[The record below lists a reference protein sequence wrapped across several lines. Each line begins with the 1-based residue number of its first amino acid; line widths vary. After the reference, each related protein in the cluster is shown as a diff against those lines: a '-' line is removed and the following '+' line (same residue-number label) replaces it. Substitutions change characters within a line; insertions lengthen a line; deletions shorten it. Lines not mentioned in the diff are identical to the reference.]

1 VSVLEHAF
9 ADGAGDGFGEKIPSY
24 GVFVSIS
31 GFGWRWYT
39 LQVSVTRVFV
49 TLGVDMFSY
58 VFTGRWGVCGYLLS
72 FSVTGFADLGDLTGG
87 TCEDTAQSMVCF
99 FWELGNGWHILR
111 IVEKSGFGF

>member
-39 LQVSVTRVFV
+39 LQVSVTRVFA
-49 TLGVDMFSY
+49 TLGLTCFPMFLPVGGESAGICY
-58 VFTGRWGVCGYLLS
+58 HFRLL
-72 FSVTGFADLGDLTGG
+72 G
-87 TCEDTAQSMVCF
+87 
-99 FWELGNGWHILR
+99 LR
-111 IVEKSGFGF
+111 IWEI